1 VIDGQRLRELREQSN
16 LSRRE
21 LAEEIS
27 ITEGQIVRY
36 ESGKNDATGDV
47 LARIATFFGVSAD
60 YLLGLTDNPASPI
73 GTDLTQA
80 EAAAIAA
87 WRRGDF
93 REVMKVISAETP
105 Q

>member
-1 VIDGQRLRELREQSN
+1 MIDGKRLRELREAYGF
-16 LSRRE
+16 SRRE
-21 LAEEIS
+21 FAEKVDIAES
-27 ITEGQIVRY
+27 QIVRY
-36 ESGKNDATGDV
+36 EIGKNDATGDV
-47 LARIATFFGVSAD
+47 LARMATFFGVSTD

-93 REVMKVISAETP
+93 REVMKVIGSEAKG
-105 Q
+105 